1 MLDDEQQ
8 ISFAELWTNAQPA
21 IRAYVHAIVR
31 DQDTTR
37 DIVQNTAILVL
48 KKFESW
54 DSSREFLPWALGFAK
69 FEILAYRRDIAR
81 NRIVFN
87 DEILESMTELWP
99 NAMERVEPEQ
109 SVLLDCLEKLD
120 RKSRNMIDLR
130 YFHDLKIIDVA
141 ERVGSS
147 SGAVRVALMRIR
159 RLLEECVQS
168 KLKKMGDHQ

>member
-1 MLDDEQQ
+1 MLDNEQQ
-8 ISFAELWTNAQPA
+8 ISFAKLWTNAQPA
-21 IRAYVHAIVR
+21 ISAYVHAIVR
-31 DQDTTR
+31 DQDASR

-69 FEILAYRRDIAR
+69 FEILAHRRDAAR
-81 NRIVFN
+81 NRVVFS
-87 DEILESMTELWP
+87 DELLESLTELWP
-99 NAMERVEPEQ
+99 VAMERVEPQQ
-109 SVLLDCLEKLD
+109 SLLLDCLERLD

-130 YFHDLKIIDVA
+130 YFHDLKILDVA

-168 KLKKMGDHQ
+168 KLTKMGDRQ